1 MHLDEAAACPWCGA
15 VTVSVPRPDL
25 LAAGH
30 PKVKAESV
38 GEAAVVEVRP
48 GGGLFAWIWLSV
60 SLLMLVIFGVVLT
73 AGPEM
78 RVNGRLIRDPGPWH
92 YAAFLSLP
100 ALFTLAGLMMLNV
113 RRRLTLTASFVES
126 RLRTLPGVGWTS
138 RLAVH
143 GAVRAFLAPR
153 GAMVNGRPVDAVVVS
168 SGGEEVSFGSFM
180 DDDLKAY
187 LAALIND
194 YYGGVE
200 AAPAPFID
208 TADPGR

>member
-1 MHLDEAAACPWCGA
+1 
-15 VTVSVPRPDL
+15 
-25 LAAGH
+25 
-30 PKVKAESV
+30 
-38 GEAAVVEVRP
+38 
-48 GGGLFAWIWLSV
+48 
-60 SLLMLVIFGVVLT
+60 
-73 AGPEM
+73 
-78 RVNGRLIRDPGPWH
+78 
-92 YAAFLSLP
+92 
-100 ALFTLAGLMMLNV
+100 MMLNV

-153 GAMVNGRPVDAVVVS
+153 GGKVNGRPVDAVVVS

-194 YYGGVE
+194 YYGGAE